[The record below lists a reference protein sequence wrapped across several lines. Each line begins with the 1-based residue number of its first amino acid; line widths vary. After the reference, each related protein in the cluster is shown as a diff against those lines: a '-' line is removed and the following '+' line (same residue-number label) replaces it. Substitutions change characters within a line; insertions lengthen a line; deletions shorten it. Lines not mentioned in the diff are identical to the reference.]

1 MGAEL
6 MLLGSIAQAGMS
18 IMGGIQANKEAKSQ
32 ANMALAQSAQAGVE
46 QERQSWAQARQVQE
60 EAKDTER
67 KQKLA
72 YLASGVSLSGSPLL
86 MMEATRQKG
95 IQNVNEVMTGGKAA
109 SNAAMTEG
117 RMTAVKARSMGRQA
131 FISGIGS
138 GISSAASGIGT
149 YKGY

>member
-1 MGAEL
+1 
-6 MLLGSIAQAGMS
+6 MLAGTLVQAGAS

-32 ANMALAQSAQAGVE
+32 AAAAIAQSAQAGVE
-46 QERQSWAQARQVQE
+46 QERQSWMQARQVQE
-60 EAKDTER
+60 EAKDTQR

-72 YLASGVSLSGSPLL
+72 YLASGVSLAGSPLL

-95 IQNVNEVMTGGKAA
+95 MQNVSEIMTGGKAA

-131 FISGIGS
+131 FIEGIGK
-138 GISSAASGIGT
+138 GISTATSGFGS